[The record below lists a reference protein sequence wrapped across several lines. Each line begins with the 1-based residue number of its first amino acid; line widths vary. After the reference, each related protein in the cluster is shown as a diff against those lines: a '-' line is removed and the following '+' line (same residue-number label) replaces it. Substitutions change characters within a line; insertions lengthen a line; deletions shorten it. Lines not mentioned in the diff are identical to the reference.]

1 MPDILHRI
9 AIKSSPAAAF
19 KALATL
25 PGLAGWWTG
34 DTTGDARPGGIIHFQ
49 FGDRGFIDMKV
60 RDSEPGAR
68 VLWEVAGG
76 PDAWIGTTVAFDLAQ
91 DGDHTIVLFRH
102 QGWPAPSDFM
112 HHCSTKWAM
121 FLMSLKASLET
132 GDGRPFPNDVHIS
145 NKGD

>member
-9 AIKSSPAAAF
+9 AIKSSPADAF

-34 DTTGDARPGGIIHFQ
+34 DTT
-49 FGDRGFIDMKV
+49 
-60 RDSEPGAR
+60 
-68 VLWEVAGG
+68 
-76 PDAWIGTTVAFDLAQ
+76 VAFDLAQ

-102 QGWPAPSDFM
+102 RGWQDAVEFM
-112 HHCSTKWAM
+112 AHCSTKWAT
-121 FLMSLKASLET
+121 FLISLKALVET
-132 GDGRPFPNDVHIS
+132 GRSAAFPNDVHIS